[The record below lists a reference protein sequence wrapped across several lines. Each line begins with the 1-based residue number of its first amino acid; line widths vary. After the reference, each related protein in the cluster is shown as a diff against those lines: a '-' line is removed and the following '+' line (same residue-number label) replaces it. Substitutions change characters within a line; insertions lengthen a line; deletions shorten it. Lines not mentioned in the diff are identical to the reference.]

1 MEEKIKEMEKI
12 DLMIIFKILLKR
24 KKLYYKV
31 LPLTFIFA
39 VIFILGFP
47 RTYTTD
53 IKLAPELNNNSLS
66 NMGGISSIASSFGI
80 DLNDLQTSDAIT
92 PLLYPNLMEDNKF
105 ICNIFNIPI
114 ESKDGEIKTNYHDYL
129 QKHQR
134 PILWKRPWEWI
145 KSLFAKKSHENMHD
159 FDPYQLDRVN
169 HDIANAIRG
178 NISIKVDKKTAII
191 TIATTAQ
198 DPLICKTIAD
208 SVKEHLQDFI
218 TGYRTNKARIDYE
231 YYKKLTEE
239 AKEDYEKVRQ
249 KYASLSDASTHV
261 TLKSVELKMEDM
273 ENDLQLRFNTYTM
286 LNTQLQTAKARV
298 QERTPAFT
306 VIKGAEVPIKPSSPK
321 RMFFVA
327 ACLLIAFVVTSI
339 YILAKDARQPRTN

>member
-134 PILWKRPWEWI
+134 PILWMRPWEWI
-145 KSLFAKKSHENMHD
+145 KSLFAKKLHENRHD

-208 SVKEHLQDFI
+208 SIKEQLQSFI
-218 TGYRTNKARIDYE
+218 IEYRTNKARTDYE
-231 YYKKLTEE
+231 YYKKLSME
-239 AKEDYEKVRQ
+239 AKQDYEKARQ
-249 KYASLSDASTHV
+249 KYASLSDASTNIK
-261 TLKSVELKMEDM
+261 LKSVELKMEDM
-273 ENDLQLRFNTYTM
+273 ENDLQLKFNTYTT
-286 LNTQLQTAKARV
+286 LNTQLQAAKARV

-306 VIKGAEVPIKPSSPK
+306 VIKGAEVPIKPSGPK
-321 RMFFVA
+321 RMVFVILCVIVAFVA
-327 ACLLIAFVVTSI
+327 TCVYLLATENKVS
-339 YILAKDARQPRTN
+339 AS